1 MNIIMVLIIAEGIT
15 DCHQWSTTGLV
26 VPLRATTVLTMILM
40 TRAEKGYH
48 GPRRGAT
55 TRDMWGSFGHNRKPL
70 YQSHHWLYDKIPAIL
85 RFPIPPLHDFSE
97 ETRVVESFFLA
108 SLLHFATETQ
118 FYQMWI
124 FVLKIYILLF
134 LRNIYIPSPSEF
146 FCVKIFVLLFRNIYL
161 PLPKHKT
168 CCCSCRS
175 PFIFNFNIFLCLWGH
190 FQKKGAPFIKRGSL
204 GMFNPDDHQ
213 ISSWY
218 QTYMPWWKIR

>member
-26 VPLRATTVLTMILM
+26 VPLRATTVLIMILM
-40 TRAEKGYH
+40 TTAEKGYFDGKGYH

-97 ETRVVESFFLA
+97 ETSVVESFFLA

-124 FVLKIYILLF
+124 FLLQNLYFFCF

-146 FCVKIFVLLFRNIYL
+146 FCVKIFVLLFRNMYL
-161 PLPKHKT
+161 P
-168 CCCSCRS
+168 S
-175 PFIFNFNIFLCLWGH
+175 PSEAQNLLLF
-190 FQKKGAPFIKRGSL
+190 
-204 GMFNPDDHQ
+204 
-213 ISSWY
+213 
-218 QTYMPWWKIR
+218 MPVTFYI